1 MWMKFQFAR
10 GVVKHTSLFLLY
22 LHVQYST
29 YLSVRGKHEEVKV
42 YDGRL
47 FLYSSKWAFASCM
60 RFSAAS
66 YCGYNEAHK
75 PHCTCKAISWKLLLI
90 LTGGVIFSCFHAHT
104 HTDAPMRCLPPW
116 VQARVQYMWGE
127 LKLLGTPEVAR
138 GVAEGQW
145 SAGPQSQRWWLLCG
159 YSEIAPTGCRVRAP
173 ETTGALSSNVTNTTW
188 HIGACSRTSPPFTH
202 SATFFLPPV
211 SFFGTQTP
219 GQTGTD
225 INTKKTPK
233 Q

>member
-66 YCGYNEAHK
+66 YCGKGYNEAHK

-104 HTDAPMRCLPPW
+104 HTDAPMRCLPP
-116 VQARVQYMWGE
+116 
-127 LKLLGTPEVAR
+127 
-138 GVAEGQW
+138 
-145 SAGPQSQRWWLLCG
+145 
-159 YSEIAPTGCRVRAP
+159 GCRQEFNICGVSWSCWALQRLP
-173 ETTGALSSNVTNTTW
+173 EGLQRVSDLQAHNPRDGGCCV
-188 HIGACSRTSPPFTH
+188 
-202 SATFFLPPV
+202 ATAR
-211 SFFGTQTP
+211 
-219 GQTGTD
+219 
-225 INTKKTPK
+225 
-233 Q
+233 